1 MLFRKLEKRNED
13 TSDLKAPN
21 KWLINLIGGNDT
33 YSGEN
38 VTTDTAMNIAA
49 VYACI
54 RILSNHVAMLP
65 LQLYQE
71 SRGKKKRIHDHPIAK
86 LIETRPNPYMTPF
99 QFKQTMEAHRQ
110 LYGNAYAEIEWSK
123 TGYPKALWILNP
135 LVTKIVM
142 EKDQH
147 GNLKRYLVQT
157 TLVNGQVV
165 NLPYTSVLH
174 IKGLSTNGIVGKSPI
189 DVARETIGIQIAG
202 QKFTGKFYANGT
214 MSSGV
219 LKVPQPL
226 NPEAKQ
232 VIRQEWEKFNNGIDN
247 AHRVAILDAGL
258 DYQSLGIKQCDA
270 QYIETQKFSIA
281 EIARIF
287 NVPPHM
293 LADLERATFSNI
305 EQQSLEFVRDTL
317 SPLLISWE
325 QELQYQ
331 LFTED
336 EILNKKYYFKFN
348 LNSLLRGDSTN
359 RAAYYEK
366 MINLGIYS
374 INEVRELED
383 KDKIKNGDKHY
394 MSLNYI
400 DKKSKLKMRNNKKQN
415 QMKWRISLQMKKKK
429 IQVKTRNKREVETM
443 EKRIKEIR
451 YIPTTDIHI
460 RENPTNSESMII
472 QGYVVKFNERS
483 HLLYDEWYERVA
495 KGAFAKSLEE
505 NTIKALWNHNSDIV
519 LGSTKSRTLE
529 LVEDEIGL
537 RFELELPNSSQ
548 ARDIYESIKRGDVD
562 GVSFGFY
569 IRDNGDKWEYLK
581 DEDVYERTLLDID
594 LIEISPTPFPAY
606 PTSEVGKRSLQEH
619 NLKTREERVLEELKK
634 AQVNAMIE
642 LLKI

>member
-1 MLFRKLEKRNED
+1 MLFRKLEKRESTN
-13 TSDLKAPN
+13 TSDLTTPN
-21 KWLINLIGGNDT
+21 KWLINFIGGNET
-33 YSGEN
+33 YSGES
-38 VTTDTAMNIAA
+38 VDTSTAINIAV

-65 LQLYQE
+65 LQLFQE
-71 SRGKKKRIHDHPIAK
+71 TRGKKKRIHDHPIAK

-135 LVTKIVM
+135 LATKVVM
-142 EKDQH
+142 EKDNH

-157 TLVNGQVV
+157 TLVNGKVV
-165 NLPYTSVLH
+165 NLPYSSVLH
-174 IKGLSTNGIVGKSPI
+174 IKGLSTSGIMGKSPI

-219 LKVPQPL
+219 LKVPQSL
-226 NPEAKQ
+226 KPEAKA
-232 VIRQEWEKFNNGIDN
+232 VIRQEWERFNNGLDN
-247 AHRVAILDAGL
+247 SHRVAILDAGL
-258 DYQSLGIKQCDA
+258 DYQSLGIKQSDA

-287 NVPPHM
+287 NVPLHM

-331 LFTED
+331 LFTEE
-336 EILNKKYYFKFN
+336 EIEEKKYYFKFN

-400 DKKSKLKMRNNKKQN
+400 DIDLMNEYQKQKIKDKDGGKPPDDN
-415 QMKWRISLQMKKKK
+415 QDNPNEDID
-429 IQVKTRNKREVETM
+429 
-443 EKRIKEIR
+443 KEI
-451 YIPTTDIHI
+451 
-460 RENPTNSESMII
+460 SE
-472 QGYVVKFNERS
+472 GGGKDGEK
-483 HLLYDEWYERVA
+483 D
-495 KGAFAKSLEE
+495 KG
-505 NTIKALWNHNSDIV
+505 D
-519 LGSTKSRTLE
+519 
-529 LVEDEIGL
+529 
-537 RFELELPNSSQ
+537 
-548 ARDIYESIKRGDVD
+548 
-562 GVSFGFY
+562 
-569 IRDNGDKWEYLK
+569 
-581 DEDVYERTLLDID
+581 
-594 LIEISPTPFPAY
+594 
-606 PTSEVGKRSLQEH
+606 
-619 NLKTREERVLEELKK
+619 
-634 AQVNAMIE
+634 
-642 LLKI
+642 

>member
-13 TSDLKAPN
+13 TSDLKNPS
-21 KWLINLIGGNDT
+21 KWLIDLIGTKDT

-38 VTTDTAMNIAA
+38 VTTDVAMNIAA

-65 LQLYQE
+65 LNLYQE
-71 SRGKKKRIHDHPIAK
+71 TRGKKKKIHNHPIAK
-86 LIETRPNPYMTPF
+86 LIEIRPNPYMTPF

-110 LYGNAYAEIEWSK
+110 LYGNAYAEIEWGK
-123 TGYPKALWILNP
+123 DGYPKALWILNP
-135 LVTKIVM
+135 LVTKVVM
-142 EKDQH
+142 EKDNN
-147 GNLKRYLVQT
+147 GNLKKYWVQT
-157 TLVNGQVV
+157 SLVNGQVV
-165 NLPYTSVLH
+165 YLPYESILH

-219 LKVPQPL
+219 LKVPQAL

-232 VIRQEWEKFNNGIDN
+232 VIRQEWEKFNNGLDN
-247 AHRVAILDAGL
+247 SHRVAILDAGL

-325 QELQYQ
+325 QELQYR
-331 LFTED
+331 LFTEE
-336 EILNKKYYFKFN
+336 EIEIKKYYFKYN

-400 DKKSKLKMRNNKKQN
+400 DIDLMNEYQKQKVKIKDEQSPKEENFGDKPPDEN
-415 QMKWRISLQMKKKK
+415 Q
-429 IQVKTRNKREVETM
+429 
-443 EKRIKEIR
+443 
-451 YIPTTDIHI
+451 
-460 RENPTNSESMII
+460 ENP
-472 QGYVVKFNERS
+472 NENI
-483 HLLYDEWYERVA
+483 DDKKE
-495 KGAFAKSLEE
+495 G
-505 NTIKALWNHNSDIV
+505 
-519 LGSTKSRTLE
+519 GG
-529 LVEDEIGL
+529 EDE
-537 RFELELPNSSQ
+537 Q
-548 ARDIYESIKRGDVD
+548 
-562 GVSFGFY
+562 
-569 IRDNGDKWEYLK
+569 
-581 DEDVYERTLLDID
+581 EDQ
-594 LIEISPTPFPAY
+594 
-606 PTSEVGKRSLQEH
+606 G
-619 NLKTREERVLEELKK
+619 N
-634 AQVNAMIE
+634 
-642 LLKI
+642 

>member
-13 TSDLKAPN
+13 TSDLKNPS
-21 KWLINLIGGNDT
+21 KWLIDLIGTKDT

-38 VTTDTAMNIAA
+38 VTTDVAMNIAA

-65 LQLYQE
+65 LNLYQE
-71 SRGKKKRIHDHPIAK
+71 TRGKKKKIHDHPIAK
-86 LIETRPNPYMTPF
+86 LIEIRPNPYMTPF

-110 LYGNAYAEIEWSK
+110 LYGNAYAEIEWGK
-123 TGYPKALWILNP
+123 DGYPKALWILNP
-135 LVTKIVM
+135 LVTKVVM
-142 EKDQH
+142 EKDNN
-147 GNLKRYLVQT
+147 GNLKKYWVQT
-157 TLVNGQVV
+157 SLVNGQVV
-165 NLPYTSVLH
+165 YLPYESILH

-219 LKVPQPL
+219 LKVPQAL

-232 VIRQEWEKFNNGIDN
+232 VIRQEWEKFNNGLDN
-247 AHRVAILDAGL
+247 SHRVAILDAGL

-325 QELQYQ
+325 QELQYR
-331 LFTED
+331 LFTEE
-336 EILNKKYYFKFN
+336 EIEIKKYYFKYN

-400 DKKSKLKMRNNKKQN
+400 DIDLMNEYQKQKVKIKDEQSPKEENFGDKPPDEN
-415 QMKWRISLQMKKKK
+415 Q
-429 IQVKTRNKREVETM
+429 
-443 EKRIKEIR
+443 
-451 YIPTTDIHI
+451 
-460 RENPTNSESMII
+460 ENP
-472 QGYVVKFNERS
+472 NENI
-483 HLLYDEWYERVA
+483 DDKKE
-495 KGAFAKSLEE
+495 G
-505 NTIKALWNHNSDIV
+505 
-519 LGSTKSRTLE
+519 GG
-529 LVEDEIGL
+529 EDE
-537 RFELELPNSSQ
+537 
-548 ARDIYESIKRGDVD
+548 
-562 GVSFGFY
+562 
-569 IRDNGDKWEYLK
+569 
-581 DEDVYERTLLDID
+581 
-594 LIEISPTPFPAY
+594 
-606 PTSEVGKRSLQEH
+606 QE
-619 NLKTREERVLEELKK
+619 N
-634 AQVNAMIE
+634 QGN
-642 LLKI
+642 

>member
-1 MLFRKLEKRNED
+1 MLFRKLEKRDDD
-13 TSDLKAPN
+13 TSDLKSPN
-21 KWLINLIGGNDT
+21 KWLINLIGGNET

-38 VTTDTAMNIAA
+38 VDTETAMNIAA

-71 SRGKKKRIHDHPIAK
+71 VRGKKKKIRDHPIARI
-86 LIETRPNPYMTPF
+86 IETRPNPYMTPF

-110 LYGNAYAEIEWSK
+110 LYGNAFAEIEWGK
-123 TGYPKALWILNP
+123 DGYPKALWVLNP

-142 EKDQH
+142 EKDSN

-157 TLVNGQVV
+157 TLVNGKVV
-165 NLPYTSVLH
+165 YLPYSSVLH
-174 IKGLSTNGIVGKSPI
+174 IRGLSTNGIVGKSPI

-219 LKVPQPL
+219 LKVPQSL
-226 NPEAKQ
+226 KPEAKQ

-247 AHRVAILDAGL
+247 SHRVAILDAGL

-336 EILNKKYYFKFN
+336 EINVKRYYFKFN

-400 DKKSKLKMRNNKKQN
+400 DIDLMNEYQKQ
-415 QMKWRISLQMKKKK
+415 KVK
-429 IQVKTRNKREVETM
+429 I
-443 EKRIKEIR
+443 
-451 YIPTTDIHI
+451 
-460 RENPTNSESMII
+460 
-472 QGYVVKFNERS
+472 
-483 HLLYDEWYERVA
+483 
-495 KGAFAKSLEE
+495 
-505 NTIKALWNHNSDIV
+505 
-519 LGSTKSRTLE
+519 
-529 LVEDEIGL
+529 
-537 RFELELPNSSQ
+537 
-548 ARDIYESIKRGDVD
+548 
-562 GVSFGFY
+562 
-569 IRDNGDKWEYLK
+569 K
-581 DEDVYERTLLDID
+581 DEKPEEKPPDDNPENSNETID
-594 LIEISPTPFPAY
+594 EE
-606 PTSEVGKRSLQEH
+606 SEGGGENGEQKD
-619 NLKTREERVLEELKK
+619 
-634 AQVNAMIE
+634 
-642 LLKI
+642 

>member
-1 MLFRKLEKRNED
+1 MLFRKLEKREQQQPQQQPD
-13 TSDLKAPN
+13 TSDLSTPN

-33 YSGEN
+33 YSGETVN
-38 VTTDTAMNIAA
+38 TDTAMNIAA
-49 VYACI
+49 VYACV

-71 SRGKKKRIHDHPIAK
+71 VRGKKKKIHDHPIAR

-99 QFKQTMEAHRQ
+99 QFKQTMESHRQ
-110 LYGNAYAEIEWSK
+110 LYGNAYAEIEWGK
-123 TGYPKALWILNP
+123 DGYPKALWVLNP
-135 LVTKIVM
+135 LLTKVVM
-142 EKDQH
+142 EKDNN

-157 TLVNGQVV
+157 TLVNGKVV
-165 NLPYTSVLH
+165 YLPYSSVLH
-174 IKGLSTNGIVGKSPI
+174 IRGLSTNGIIGKSPI

-219 LKVPQPL
+219 LKVPQSL
-226 NPEAKQ
+226 KPEAKQ
-232 VIRQEWEKFNNGIDN
+232 IIRQEWEKFNNGIDN
-247 AHRVAILDAGL
+247 SHRVAILDAGL

-287 NVPPHM
+287 NVPLHM

-331 LFTED
+331 LFTDD
-336 EILNKKYYFKFN
+336 EINIKRYYFKFN

-400 DKKSKLKMRNNKKQN
+400 DIDLMNEYQKQ
-415 QMKWRISLQMKKKK
+415 KVK
-429 IQVKTRNKREVETM
+429 IKDEEKVE
-443 EKRIKEIR
+443 EK
-451 YIPTTDIHI
+451 PPNDNP
-460 RENPTNSESMII
+460 ENS
-472 QGYVVKFNERS
+472 NETI
-483 HLLYDEWYERVA
+483 D
-495 KGAFAKSLEE
+495 EE
-505 NTIKALWNHNSDIV
+505 NEGGGT
-519 LGSTKSRTLE
+519 
-529 LVEDEIGL
+529 
-537 RFELELPNSSQ
+537 
-548 ARDIYESIKRGDVD
+548 
-562 GVSFGFY
+562 
-569 IRDNGDKWEYLK
+569 NGE
-581 DEDVYERTLLDID
+581 
-594 LIEISPTPFPAY
+594 
-606 PTSEVGKRSLQEH
+606 
-619 NLKTREERVLEELKK
+619 
-634 AQVNAMIE
+634 
-642 LLKI
+642 

>member
-13 TSDLKAPN
+13 TSDLKNPS
-21 KWLINLIGGNDT
+21 KWLIDLIGTKDT

-38 VTTDTAMNIAA
+38 VTTDVAMNIAA

-65 LQLYQE
+65 LNLYQE
-71 SRGKKKRIHDHPIAK
+71 TRGKKKKIHDHPIAK
-86 LIETRPNPYMTPF
+86 LIEIRPNPYMTPF

-110 LYGNAYAEIEWSK
+110 LYGNAYAEIEWGK
-123 TGYPKALWILNP
+123 DGYPKALWILNP
-135 LVTKIVM
+135 LVTKVVM
-142 EKDQH
+142 EKDNN
-147 GNLKRYLVQT
+147 GNLKKYWVQT
-157 TLVNGQVV
+157 SLVNGQVV
-165 NLPYTSVLH
+165 YLPYESILH

-219 LKVPQPL
+219 LKVPQAL

-232 VIRQEWEKFNNGIDN
+232 VIRQEWEKFNNGLDN
-247 AHRVAILDAGL
+247 SHRIAILDAGL

-325 QELQYQ
+325 QELQYR
-331 LFTED
+331 LFTEE
-336 EILNKKYYFKFN
+336 EIEIKKYYFKYN

-400 DKKSKLKMRNNKKQN
+400 DIDLMNEYQKQKVKIKDEQSPKEENFGDKPPDEN
-415 QMKWRISLQMKKKK
+415 Q
-429 IQVKTRNKREVETM
+429 
-443 EKRIKEIR
+443 
-451 YIPTTDIHI
+451 
-460 RENPTNSESMII
+460 ENP
-472 QGYVVKFNERS
+472 NENI
-483 HLLYDEWYERVA
+483 DDKKE
-495 KGAFAKSLEE
+495 G
-505 NTIKALWNHNSDIV
+505 
-519 LGSTKSRTLE
+519 GG
-529 LVEDEIGL
+529 EDE
-537 RFELELPNSSQ
+537 Q
-548 ARDIYESIKRGDVD
+548 
-562 GVSFGFY
+562 
-569 IRDNGDKWEYLK
+569 
-581 DEDVYERTLLDID
+581 EDQ
-594 LIEISPTPFPAY
+594 
-606 PTSEVGKRSLQEH
+606 G
-619 NLKTREERVLEELKK
+619 N
-634 AQVNAMIE
+634 
-642 LLKI
+642 

>member
-13 TSDLKAPN
+13 TSDLKNPS
-21 KWLINLIGGNDT
+21 KWLIDLIGTKDT

-38 VTTDTAMNIAA
+38 VTTDVAMNIAA

-65 LQLYQE
+65 LNLYQE
-71 SRGKKKRIHDHPIAK
+71 TRGKKKKIHDHPIAK
-86 LIETRPNPYMTPF
+86 LIEIRPNPYMTPF

-110 LYGNAYAEIEWSK
+110 LYGNAYAEIEWGK
-123 TGYPKALWILNP
+123 DGYPKALWILNP
-135 LVTKIVM
+135 LVTKVVM
-142 EKDQH
+142 EKDNN
-147 GNLKRYLVQT
+147 GNLKKYWVQT
-157 TLVNGQVV
+157 SLVNGQVV
-165 NLPYTSVLH
+165 YLPYESILH

-219 LKVPQPL
+219 LKVPQAL

-232 VIRQEWEKFNNGIDN
+232 VIRQEWEKFNNGLDN
-247 AHRVAILDAGL
+247 SHRVAILDAGL

-325 QELQYQ
+325 QELQYR
-331 LFTED
+331 LFTEE
-336 EILNKKYYFKFN
+336 EIEIKKYYFKYN

-400 DKKSKLKMRNNKKQN
+400 DIDLMNEYQKQKVKIKDEQSSKEENFGDKPPDEN
-415 QMKWRISLQMKKKK
+415 Q
-429 IQVKTRNKREVETM
+429 
-443 EKRIKEIR
+443 
-451 YIPTTDIHI
+451 
-460 RENPTNSESMII
+460 ENP
-472 QGYVVKFNERS
+472 NENI
-483 HLLYDEWYERVA
+483 DDKKE
-495 KGAFAKSLEE
+495 G
-505 NTIKALWNHNSDIV
+505 
-519 LGSTKSRTLE
+519 GG
-529 LVEDEIGL
+529 EDE
-537 RFELELPNSSQ
+537 Q
-548 ARDIYESIKRGDVD
+548 
-562 GVSFGFY
+562 
-569 IRDNGDKWEYLK
+569 
-581 DEDVYERTLLDID
+581 EDQ
-594 LIEISPTPFPAY
+594 
-606 PTSEVGKRSLQEH
+606 G
-619 NLKTREERVLEELKK
+619 N
-634 AQVNAMIE
+634 
-642 LLKI
+642 

>member
-13 TSDLKAPN
+13 TSDLKNPS
-21 KWLINLIGGNDT
+21 KWLIDLIGTKDT

-38 VTTDTAMNIAA
+38 VTTDVAMNIAA

-65 LQLYQE
+65 LNLYQE
-71 SRGKKKRIHDHPIAK
+71 TRGKKKKIHDHPIAK
-86 LIETRPNPYMTPF
+86 LIEIRPNPYMTPF

-110 LYGNAYAEIEWSK
+110 LYGNAYAEIEWGK
-123 TGYPKALWILNP
+123 DGYPKALWILNP
-135 LVTKIVM
+135 LVTKVVM
-142 EKDQH
+142 EKDNN
-147 GNLKRYLVQT
+147 GNLKKYWVQT
-157 TLVNGQVV
+157 SLVNGQVV
-165 NLPYTSVLH
+165 YLPYESILH

-219 LKVPQPL
+219 LKVPQAL

-232 VIRQEWEKFNNGIDN
+232 VIRQEWEKFNNGLDN
-247 AHRVAILDAGL
+247 SHRVAILDAGL

-325 QELQYQ
+325 QELQYR
-331 LFTED
+331 LFTEE
-336 EILNKKYYFKFN
+336 EIEIKKYYFKYN

-400 DKKSKLKMRNNKKQN
+400 DIDLMNEYQKQKVKIKDEQSPKEENFGDKPPDEN
-415 QMKWRISLQMKKKK
+415 Q
-429 IQVKTRNKREVETM
+429 
-443 EKRIKEIR
+443 
-451 YIPTTDIHI
+451 
-460 RENPTNSESMII
+460 ENP
-472 QGYVVKFNERS
+472 NENI
-483 HLLYDEWYERVA
+483 DDKKE
-495 KGAFAKSLEE
+495 G
-505 NTIKALWNHNSDIV
+505 
-519 LGSTKSRTLE
+519 GG
-529 LVEDEIGL
+529 EDE
-537 RFELELPNSSQ
+537 Q
-548 ARDIYESIKRGDVD
+548 
-562 GVSFGFY
+562 
-569 IRDNGDKWEYLK
+569 
-581 DEDVYERTLLDID
+581 EDQ
-594 LIEISPTPFPAY
+594 
-606 PTSEVGKRSLQEH
+606 G
-619 NLKTREERVLEELKK
+619 N
-634 AQVNAMIE
+634 
-642 LLKI
+642 

>member
-1 MLFRKLEKRNED
+1 MLFRKLEKRETEQSKQD
-13 TSDLKAPN
+13 ESTSDLTTPN
-21 KWLINLIGGNDT
+21 KWLINLIGGNNT

-38 VTTDTAMNIAA
+38 VTAETAMNIAA
-49 VYACI
+49 VYACV

-71 SRGKKKRIHDHPIAK
+71 VRGKKKRIHDHPIAR

-110 LYGNAYAEIEWSK
+110 LYGNAYAEIEWGK
-123 TGYPKALWILNP
+123 DGYPKALWVLNP
-135 LVTKIVM
+135 LLTKIVM
-142 EKDQH
+142 EKDNN

-157 TLVNGQVV
+157 TLVNGQTVY
-165 NLPYTSVLH
+165 LPYTSVLH
-174 IKGLSTNGIVGKSPI
+174 IRGLATNGIIGKSPI

-219 LKVPQPL
+219 LKVPQSL
-226 NPEAKQ
+226 KPEAKE
-232 VIRQEWEKFNNGIDN
+232 VIRREWEKFNNGIEN
-247 AHRVAILDAGL
+247 SHRVAILDAGL
-258 DYQSLGIKQCDA
+258 DYQSLGIKQSDA

-325 QELQYQ
+325 QEIQYQ
-331 LFTED
+331 LFTEE
-336 EILNKKYYFKFN
+336 EIYVKHFYFKFN

-359 RAAYYEK
+359 RAAYYDK

-400 DKKSKLKMRNNKKQN
+400 DIDLMNEYQKQKVKLKDNSEDKPPDDNNDNPNENINDKSKDKGGG
-415 QMKWRISLQMKKKK
+415 
-429 IQVKTRNKREVETM
+429 
-443 EKRIKEIR
+443 
-451 YIPTTDIHI
+451 TDA
-460 RENPTNSESMII
+460 EES
-472 QGYVVKFNERS
+472 QGN
-483 HLLYDEWYERVA
+483 
-495 KGAFAKSLEE
+495 
-505 NTIKALWNHNSDIV
+505 
-519 LGSTKSRTLE
+519 
-529 LVEDEIGL
+529 
-537 RFELELPNSSQ
+537 
-548 ARDIYESIKRGDVD
+548 
-562 GVSFGFY
+562 
-569 IRDNGDKWEYLK
+569 
-581 DEDVYERTLLDID
+581 
-594 LIEISPTPFPAY
+594 
-606 PTSEVGKRSLQEH
+606 
-619 NLKTREERVLEELKK
+619 
-634 AQVNAMIE
+634 
-642 LLKI
+642 

>member
-1 MLFRKLEKRNED
+1 MLFRKIEKRQEKSTD
-13 TSDLKAPN
+13 TSTLDTPN
-21 KWLINLIGGNDT
+21 KWLINLIGGKET
-33 YSGEN
+33 YAGES
-38 VTTDTAMNIAA
+38 VTTETAMNIAA

-71 SRGKKKRIHDHPIAK
+71 VRGKKKRIHDHPIAK
-86 LIETRPNPYMTPF
+86 IIETRPNPYMTPF

-110 LYGNAYAEIEWSK
+110 LYGNAYAEIEWGRD
-123 TGYPKALWILNP
+123 GYPKALWILNP
-135 LVTKIVM
+135 LVTKVVM
-142 EKDQH
+142 EKDNQ

-157 TLVNGQVV
+157 TLVNGKVV

-174 IKGLSTNGIVGKSPI
+174 IRGLSTNGITGKSPI

-202 QKFTGKFYANGT
+202 QKFTGKFYSNGT

-219 LKVPQPL
+219 LKVPQSL
-226 NPEAKQ
+226 KPEAKQ
-232 VIRQEWEKFNNGIDN
+232 VIRQEWEKFNNGLDN
-247 AHRVAILDAGL
+247 SHRVAILDAGL

-281 EIARIF
+281 EITRIF

-331 LFTED
+331 LFTEE
-336 EILNKKYYFKFN
+336 EILVKRFYFKFN

-400 DKKSKLKMRNNKKQN
+400 DIDLMNEYQKQKVKIKDEKKENMEDKPPDDNQN
-415 QMKWRISLQMKKKK
+415 DS
-429 IQVKTRNKREVETM
+429 NETID
-443 EKRIKEIR
+443 EKE
-451 YIPTTDIHI
+451 
-460 RENPTNSESMII
+460 
-472 QGYVVKFNERS
+472 
-483 HLLYDEWYERVA
+483 
-495 KGAFAKSLEE
+495 KGGGNDEE
-505 NTIKALWNHNSDIV
+505 N
-519 LGSTKSRTLE
+519 G
-529 LVEDEIGL
+529 
-537 RFELELPNSSQ
+537 
-548 ARDIYESIKRGDVD
+548 
-562 GVSFGFY
+562 
-569 IRDNGDKWEYLK
+569 
-581 DEDVYERTLLDID
+581 
-594 LIEISPTPFPAY
+594 
-606 PTSEVGKRSLQEH
+606 
-619 NLKTREERVLEELKK
+619 
-634 AQVNAMIE
+634 
-642 LLKI
+642 

>member
-1 MLFRKLEKRNED
+1 MLFRKLEKREEE
-13 TSDLKAPN
+13 SDISNLTTPN

-38 VTTDTAMNIAA
+38 VTTDIAMNIAA
-49 VYACI
+49 VYACV

-65 LQLYQE
+65 LQLFQE
-71 SRGKKKRIHDHPIAK
+71 TRGKKKRIHDHPIAK

-110 LYGNAYAEIEWSK
+110 LYGNAYAEIEWSR

-135 LVTKIVM
+135 LVTKVVM
-142 EKDQH
+142 EKDNN

-157 TLVNGQVV
+157 TLANGKIVY
-165 NLPYTSVLH
+165 LPYSSILH

-219 LKVPQPL
+219 LKVPQSL
-226 NPEAKQ
+226 KPEAKAI
-232 VIRQEWEKFNNGIDN
+232 IRQEWEKFNNGLDN
-247 AHRVAILDAGL
+247 SHRVAILDAGL

-336 EILNKKYYFKFN
+336 EIEKKRFYFKFN

-359 RAAYYEK
+359 RASYYEK

-400 DKKSKLKMRNNKKQN
+400 DIDLMNEYQKGKIKGNVNDKLTSKDGEKTPDNNLDN
-415 QMKWRISLQMKKKK
+415 P
-429 IQVKTRNKREVETM
+429 N
-443 EKRIKEIR
+443 
-451 YIPTTDIHI
+451 
-460 RENPTNSESMII
+460 ENI
-472 QGYVVKFNERS
+472 
-483 HLLYDEWYERVA
+483 DE
-495 KGAFAKSLEE
+495 
-505 NTIKALWNHNSDIV
+505 
-519 LGSTKSRTLE
+519 
-529 LVEDEIGL
+529 EDEEGGG
-537 RFELELPNSSQ
+537 
-548 ARDIYESIKRGDVD
+548 KD
-562 GVSFGFY
+562 GEKGQG
-569 IRDNGDKWEYLK
+569 N
-581 DEDVYERTLLDID
+581 
-594 LIEISPTPFPAY
+594 
-606 PTSEVGKRSLQEH
+606 
-619 NLKTREERVLEELKK
+619 
-634 AQVNAMIE
+634 
-642 LLKI
+642 

>member
-1 MLFRKLEKRNED
+1 MIFRRLEKREEPKED
-13 TSDLKAPN
+13 TSDLKTPN
-21 KWLINLIGGNDT
+21 SWLINLIGGNDT
-33 YSGEN
+33 YSGET

-49 VYACI
+49 VYACV

-71 SRGKKKRIHDHPIAK
+71 VRGKKKRIHDHPIAR

-110 LYGNAYAEIEWSK
+110 LYGNAYAEIEWGK
-123 TGYPKALWILNP
+123 DGYPKALWILNP
-135 LVTKIVM
+135 LVTKVVM
-142 EKDQH
+142 EKDNH
-147 GNLKRYLVQT
+147 GNLKRYLIQT
-157 TLVNGQVV
+157 TLVNGKVV
-165 NLPYTSVLH
+165 YLPYTSVLH
-174 IKGLSTNGIVGKSPI
+174 IRGLSTSGIVGKSPI

-219 LKVPQPL
+219 LKVPQTL
-226 NPEAKQ
+226 KPEAKQ

-247 AHRVAILDAGL
+247 SHRVAILDAGL

-336 EILNKKYYFKFN
+336 EINIKKYYFKFN

-400 DKKSKLKMRNNKKQN
+400 DIDLMNEYQKQ
-415 QMKWRISLQMKKKK
+415 KVK
-429 IQVKTRNKREVETM
+429 I
-443 EKRIKEIR
+443 
-451 YIPTTDIHI
+451 
-460 RENPTNSESMII
+460 
-472 QGYVVKFNERS
+472 
-483 HLLYDEWYERVA
+483 
-495 KGAFAKSLEE
+495 
-505 NTIKALWNHNSDIV
+505 
-519 LGSTKSRTLE
+519 
-529 LVEDEIGL
+529 
-537 RFELELPNSSQ
+537 
-548 ARDIYESIKRGDVD
+548 
-562 GVSFGFY
+562 
-569 IRDNGDKWEYLK
+569 K
-581 DEDVYERTLLDID
+581 DENQEEKPPDDNQENSNEAID
-594 LIEISPTPFPAY
+594 
-606 PTSEVGKRSLQEH
+606 K
-619 NLKTREERVLEELKK
+619 NEEGGGNDGEEKD
-634 AQVNAMIE
+634 
-642 LLKI
+642 

>member
-1 MLFRKLEKRNED
+1 MFFRRLEKRENEN
-13 TSDLKAPN
+13 TESDISNLTAPN
-21 KWLINLIGGNDT
+21 KWLINLIGGNQT

-38 VTTDTAMNIAA
+38 VDTESAMSIAA
-49 VYACI
+49 VYACV

-71 SRGKKKRIHDHPIAK
+71 SRGKKKRIRDHPIAK
-86 LIETRPNPYMTPF
+86 LIETRPNPYMTPY

-110 LYGNAYAEIEWSK
+110 LYGNAYAEIEWNK
-123 TGYPKALWILNP
+123 KGYPKALWILNP

-142 EKDQH
+142 EKDSE

-157 TLVNGQVV
+157 TLVNGKVV
-165 NLPYTSVLH
+165 NLPYESVLH

-189 DVARETIGIQIAG
+189 DVARETIGIQISS

-219 LKVPQPL
+219 LKVPQSL
-226 NPEAKQ
+226 KPEAKE
-232 VIRQEWEKFNNGIDN
+232 VIRREWEKFNNGIDN
-247 AHRVAILDAGL
+247 SHRVAILDAGL
-258 DYQSLGIKQCDA
+258 DYQSLGIKQSDA

-317 SPLLISWE
+317 APLLISWE

-336 EILNKKYYFKFN
+336 EIENKRYYFKFN

-359 RAAYYEK
+359 RANYYEK

-400 DKKSKLKMRNNKKQN
+400 DIDLMNEYQSLKV
-415 QMKWRISLQMKKKK
+415 KKKDDS
-429 IQVKTRNKREVETM
+429 
-443 EKRIKEIR
+443 EKHPDDNLESPNEDTNESEGGVDDGEKE
-451 YIPTTDIHI
+451 D
-460 RENPTNSESMII
+460 
-472 QGYVVKFNERS
+472 
-483 HLLYDEWYERVA
+483 
-495 KGAFAKSLEE
+495 KG
-505 NTIKALWNHNSDIV
+505 N
-519 LGSTKSRTLE
+519 
-529 LVEDEIGL
+529 
-537 RFELELPNSSQ
+537 
-548 ARDIYESIKRGDVD
+548 
-562 GVSFGFY
+562 
-569 IRDNGDKWEYLK
+569 
-581 DEDVYERTLLDID
+581 
-594 LIEISPTPFPAY
+594 
-606 PTSEVGKRSLQEH
+606 
-619 NLKTREERVLEELKK
+619 
-634 AQVNAMIE
+634 
-642 LLKI
+642 

>member
-1 MLFRKLEKRNED
+1 MLFRKLEKRDDN
-13 TSDLKAPN
+13 TSDLTNPS
-21 KWLINLIGGNDT
+21 KWLINFIGGNET
-33 YSGEN
+33 YSGES

-49 VYACI
+49 VYACV

-65 LQLYQE
+65 LQLFQE
-71 SRGKKKRIHDHPIAK
+71 VRGKKKRIHDHPIAK

-135 LVTKIVM
+135 LVTKVVM
-142 EKDQH
+142 EKDDN
-147 GNLKRYLVQT
+147 GNLKRYLIQT
-157 TLVNGQVV
+157 QLVNGQIVY
-165 NLPYTSVLH
+165 LPYTSVLH
-174 IKGLSTNGIVGKSPI
+174 IKGLSTNGIIGKSPI

-219 LKVPQPL
+219 LKVPQTL
-226 NPEAKQ
+226 KPEAKQ
-232 VIRQEWEKFNNGIDN
+232 VIRKEWEKFNNGLDN
-247 AHRVAILDAGL
+247 SHRVAILDAGL

-331 LFTED
+331 LFTEE
-336 EILNKKYYFKFN
+336 EIFVKRYYFKYN

-400 DKKSKLKMRNNKKQN
+400 DIDLMNEYQKQ
-415 QMKWRISLQMKKKK
+415 K
-429 IQVKTRNKREVETM
+429 VK
-443 EKRIKEIR
+443 IKEEKPNSDGDR
-451 YIPTTDIHI
+451 PPDDNQ
-460 RENPTNSESMII
+460 ENP
-472 QGYVVKFNERS
+472 
-483 HLLYDEWYERVA
+483 DENIEEP
-495 KGAFAKSLEE
+495 KEGGGNNGEE
-505 NTIKALWNHNSDIV
+505 NQGN
-519 LGSTKSRTLE
+519 
-529 LVEDEIGL
+529 
-537 RFELELPNSSQ
+537 
-548 ARDIYESIKRGDVD
+548 
-562 GVSFGFY
+562 
-569 IRDNGDKWEYLK
+569 
-581 DEDVYERTLLDID
+581 
-594 LIEISPTPFPAY
+594 
-606 PTSEVGKRSLQEH
+606 
-619 NLKTREERVLEELKK
+619 
-634 AQVNAMIE
+634 
-642 LLKI
+642 

>member
-1 MLFRKLEKRNED
+1 MLFRKLEQRSEKVD
-13 TSDLKAPN
+13 TSDLKNPN
-21 KWLINLIGGNDT
+21 KWLINLIGGNET

-38 VTTDTAMNIAA
+38 VDTSTAINIAA

-71 SRGKKKRIHDHPIAK
+71 TRNKKKRIHDHQIAK

-110 LYGNAYAEIEWSK
+110 LYGNAFAEIEWSK

-135 LVTKIVM
+135 LVTKVVM
-142 EKDQH
+142 EKDNE

-157 TLVNGQVV
+157 TLVNGKIVY
-165 NLPYTSVLH
+165 LPYSSVLH
-174 IKGLSTNGIVGKSPI
+174 IKGLSTDGIIGKSPI
-189 DVARETIGIQIAG
+189 EVARETIGIQIAG

-219 LKVPQPL
+219 LKVPQSL
-226 NPEAKQ
+226 KPEAKAI
-232 VIRQEWEKFNNGIDN
+232 IRKEWEKFNNGLDN
-247 AHRVAILDAGL
+247 SHRVAILDAGL

-331 LFTED
+331 LFTEE
-336 EILNKKYYFKFN
+336 EIEKQKYYFKFN

-400 DKKSKLKMRNNKKQN
+400 DIDLMNEYQKQ
-415 QMKWRISLQMKKKK
+415 K
-429 IQVKTRNKREVETM
+429 VK
-443 EKRIKEIR
+443 IKE
-451 YIPTTDIHI
+451 
-460 RENPTNSESMII
+460 NP
-472 QGYVVKFNERS
+472 
-483 HLLYDEWYERVA
+483 
-495 KGAFAKSLEE
+495 
-505 NTIKALWNHNSDIV
+505 
-519 LGSTKSRTLE
+519 
-529 LVEDEIGL
+529 VEDKP
-537 RFELELPNSSQ
+537 PNE
-548 ARDIYESIKRGDVD
+548 DDDPKENIDENNEG
-562 GVSFGFY
+562 GG
-569 IRDNGDKWEYLK
+569 K
-581 DEDVYERTLLDID
+581 DEQTDQ
-594 LIEISPTPFPAY
+594 
-606 PTSEVGKRSLQEH
+606 G
-619 NLKTREERVLEELKK
+619 N
-634 AQVNAMIE
+634 
-642 LLKI
+642 

>member
-13 TSDLKAPN
+13 TSDLKNPS
-21 KWLINLIGGNDT
+21 KWLIDLIGTKDT

-38 VTTDTAMNIAA
+38 VTTDVAMNIAA

-65 LQLYQE
+65 LNLYQE
-71 SRGKKKRIHDHPIAK
+71 TRGKKKKIPDHPIAK
-86 LIETRPNPYMTPF
+86 LIEIRPNPYMTPF

-110 LYGNAYAEIEWSK
+110 LYGNAYAEIEWGK
-123 TGYPKALWILNP
+123 NGYPKALWILNP
-135 LVTKIVM
+135 LVTKVVM
-142 EKDQH
+142 EKDNN
-147 GNLKRYLVQT
+147 GNLKKYWVQT
-157 TLVNGQVV
+157 SLVNGQVV
-165 NLPYTSVLH
+165 YLPYESILH

-219 LKVPQPL
+219 LKVPQAL

-232 VIRQEWEKFNNGIDN
+232 VIRQEWEKFNNGLDN
-247 AHRVAILDAGL
+247 SHRVAILDAGL

-325 QELQYQ
+325 QELQYR
-331 LFTED
+331 LFTEE
-336 EILNKKYYFKFN
+336 EIEIKKYYFKYN

-400 DKKSKLKMRNNKKQN
+400 DIDLMNEYQKQKVKIKDEQSPKEENLGDKPPDEN
-415 QMKWRISLQMKKKK
+415 Q
-429 IQVKTRNKREVETM
+429 
-443 EKRIKEIR
+443 
-451 YIPTTDIHI
+451 
-460 RENPTNSESMII
+460 ENP
-472 QGYVVKFNERS
+472 NENI
-483 HLLYDEWYERVA
+483 DDKKE
-495 KGAFAKSLEE
+495 G
-505 NTIKALWNHNSDIV
+505 
-519 LGSTKSRTLE
+519 GG
-529 LVEDEIGL
+529 EDE
-537 RFELELPNSSQ
+537 Q
-548 ARDIYESIKRGDVD
+548 
-562 GVSFGFY
+562 
-569 IRDNGDKWEYLK
+569 
-581 DEDVYERTLLDID
+581 EDQ
-594 LIEISPTPFPAY
+594 
-606 PTSEVGKRSLQEH
+606 G
-619 NLKTREERVLEELKK
+619 N
-634 AQVNAMIE
+634 
-642 LLKI
+642 

>member
-1 MLFRKLEKRNED
+1 MLFRKLEKREEKSD
-13 TSDLKAPN
+13 TSNLTVPN
-21 KWLINLIGGNDT
+21 KWLINLIGGNET

-38 VTTDTAMNIAA
+38 VDTATAINIAA

-71 SRGKKKRIHDHPIAK
+71 IRGKKKRVRNHPITK

-142 EKDQH
+142 EKDRY

-157 TLVNGQVV
+157 TLVNGKVV

-174 IKGLSTNGIVGKSPI
+174 IKGLSTSGIIGKSPI
-189 DVARETIGIQIAG
+189 EVARETIGIQIAG

-219 LKVPQPL
+219 LKVPQSL
-226 NPEAKQ
+226 KPEAKAI
-232 VIRQEWEKFNNGIDN
+232 IRKEWEKFNNGLDN
-247 AHRVAILDAGL
+247 SHRVAILDAGL

-331 LFTED
+331 LFTEE
-336 EILNKKYYFKFN
+336 EIEKQKYYFKFN

-400 DKKSKLKMRNNKKQN
+400 DIDLMNEYQKQ
-415 QMKWRISLQMKKKK
+415 K
-429 IQVKTRNKREVETM
+429 VK
-443 EKRIKEIR
+443 IKE
-451 YIPTTDIHI
+451 
-460 RENPTNSESMII
+460 NP
-472 QGYVVKFNERS
+472 V
-483 HLLYDEWYERVA
+483 
-495 KGAFAKSLEE
+495 EE
-505 NTIKALWNHNSDIV
+505 K
-519 LGSTKSRTLE
+519 
-529 LVEDEIGL
+529 
-537 RFELELPNSSQ
+537 PP
-548 ARDIYESIKRGDVD
+548 
-562 GVSFGFY
+562 
-569 IRDNGDKWEYLK
+569 
-581 DEDVYERTLLDID
+581 DEDNDPKENVDENNEGDGND
-594 LIEISPTPFPAY
+594 EQADQ
-606 PTSEVGKRSLQEH
+606 G
-619 NLKTREERVLEELKK
+619 N
-634 AQVNAMIE
+634 
-642 LLKI
+642 

>member
-1 MLFRKLEKRNED
+1 MLFRKLEKRDDD
-13 TSDLKAPN
+13 TSDLKSPN
-21 KWLINLIGGNDT
+21 KWLINLIGGNET

-38 VTTDTAMNIAA
+38 VDTETAMNIAA

-71 SRGKKKRIHDHPIAK
+71 VRGKKKKIRDHPIARI
-86 LIETRPNPYMTPF
+86 IETRPNPYMTPF

-110 LYGNAYAEIEWSK
+110 LYGNAFAEIEWGK
-123 TGYPKALWILNP
+123 DGYPKALWVLNP

-142 EKDQH
+142 EKDSN

-157 TLVNGQVV
+157 TLVNGKVV
-165 NLPYTSVLH
+165 YLPYSSVLH
-174 IKGLSTNGIVGKSPI
+174 IRGLSTNGIVGKSPI

-219 LKVPQPL
+219 LKVPQSL
-226 NPEAKQ
+226 KPEAKQ

-247 AHRVAILDAGL
+247 SHRVAILDAGL

-336 EILNKKYYFKFN
+336 EINVKRYYFKFN

-400 DKKSKLKMRNNKKQN
+400 DIDLMNEYQKQ
-415 QMKWRISLQMKKKK
+415 KVK
-429 IQVKTRNKREVETM
+429 I
-443 EKRIKEIR
+443 
-451 YIPTTDIHI
+451 
-460 RENPTNSESMII
+460 
-472 QGYVVKFNERS
+472 
-483 HLLYDEWYERVA
+483 
-495 KGAFAKSLEE
+495 
-505 NTIKALWNHNSDIV
+505 
-519 LGSTKSRTLE
+519 
-529 LVEDEIGL
+529 
-537 RFELELPNSSQ
+537 
-548 ARDIYESIKRGDVD
+548 
-562 GVSFGFY
+562 
-569 IRDNGDKWEYLK
+569 K
-581 DEDVYERTLLDID
+581 DEKPEEKPPDDNPENSNETID
-594 LIEISPTPFPAY
+594 EE
-606 PTSEVGKRSLQEH
+606 SEGGGEDGEQKD
-619 NLKTREERVLEELKK
+619 
-634 AQVNAMIE
+634 
-642 LLKI
+642 

>member
-1 MLFRKLEKRNED
+1 MLFRKLEKRSDD

-33 YSGEN
+33 YSGES

-65 LQLYQE
+65 LQLYQD

-336 EILNKKYYFKFN
+336 EIINKKYYFKFN

-400 DKKSKLKMRNNKKQN
+400 DIDLMNEYQKQ
-415 QMKWRISLQMKKKK
+415 KVK
-429 IQVKTRNKREVETM
+429 IKDEKQQDTKPDEVEDKPPDEEEQNPSENEEQEEGGGNDG
-443 EKRIKEIR
+443 EK
-451 YIPTTDIHI
+451 D
-460 RENPTNSESMII
+460 
-472 QGYVVKFNERS
+472 QGN
-483 HLLYDEWYERVA
+483 
-495 KGAFAKSLEE
+495 
-505 NTIKALWNHNSDIV
+505 
-519 LGSTKSRTLE
+519 
-529 LVEDEIGL
+529 
-537 RFELELPNSSQ
+537 
-548 ARDIYESIKRGDVD
+548 
-562 GVSFGFY
+562 
-569 IRDNGDKWEYLK
+569 
-581 DEDVYERTLLDID
+581 
-594 LIEISPTPFPAY
+594 
-606 PTSEVGKRSLQEH
+606 
-619 NLKTREERVLEELKK
+619 
-634 AQVNAMIE
+634 
-642 LLKI
+642 

>member
-13 TSDLKAPN
+13 TSDVKTPN

-33 YSGEN
+33 YSGES

-65 LQLYQE
+65 LQLFQE

-157 TLVNGQVV
+157 TLVNGKVV

-232 VIRQEWEKFNNGIDN
+232 VIRQEWEKFNNGLDN
-247 AHRVAILDAGL
+247 SHRVAILDAGL

-331 LFTED
+331 LFTEE
-336 EILNKKYYFKFN
+336 EIEVKKFYFKFN

-400 DKKSKLKMRNNKKQN
+400 DIDLMNEYQKQ
-415 QMKWRISLQMKKKK
+415 K
-429 IQVKTRNKREVETM
+429 VK
-443 EKRIKEIR
+443 
-451 YIPTTDIHI
+451 
-460 RENPTNSESMII
+460 
-472 QGYVVKFNERS
+472 
-483 HLLYDEWYERVA
+483 
-495 KGAFAKSLEE
+495 
-505 NTIKALWNHNSDIV
+505 
-519 LGSTKSRTLE
+519 
-529 LVEDEIGL
+529 
-537 RFELELPNSSQ
+537 
-548 ARDIYESIKRGDVD
+548 
-562 GVSFGFY
+562 
-569 IRDNGDKWEYLK
+569 LK
-581 DEDVYERTLLDID
+581 DEKQEEPKPDELEDKPPD
-594 LIEISPTPFPAY
+594 EKEENP
-606 PTSEVGKRSLQEH
+606 SE
-619 NLKTREERVLEELKK
+619 NEENEGGGNDGEKD
-634 AQVNAMIE
+634 QGN
-642 LLKI
+642 